1 MEQNKTQTVKVR
13 LGVSEEYY
21 VQINPTISSIDGFP
35 KKFVGELIIINGRL
49 CRPWDRVLT
58 SEINYHE
65 ILNLS
70 LPPEIWQ
77 EFQDIFRI
85 NEVLYKIVERVER
98 RKETLPT
105 LELEDVLSEDDLI
118 ELRRELELVKKE
130 RDEIKQKL
138 EKADEQLHRAVSEV
152 IDLQKKNQQ
161 LEAELAGEKQCF
173 KALREVLEL
182 MREDL
187 QVLRQELEA
196 KFNVKEIE
204 IMMPRLSNSHLN

>member
-1 MEQNKTQTVKVR
+1 MEQNKKQTVKVR
-13 LGVSEEYY
+13 LGVSKEYS
-21 VQINPTISSIDGFP
+21 VQINPLISSIDGFP
-35 KKFVGELIIINGRL
+35 KEFVGEPIIINGCL
-49 CRPWDRVLT
+49 CRPWNKLPP
-58 SEINYHE
+58 SEINYQE

-77 EFQDIFRI
+77 EFHEFFRI
-85 NEVLYKIVERVER
+85 NETLYKIVERVER

-105 LELEDVLSEDDLI
+105 VELEEINPEDDLI

-138 EKADEQLHRAVSEV
+138 EKADKQLHRAVSEV

-182 MREDL
+182 MRDSCL
-187 QVLRQELEA
+187 A
-196 KFNVKEIE
+196 GT
-204 IMMPRLSNSHLN
+204 